1 MKKSLSLLLILVAL
15 FATGHVSAQ
24 FRSIPG
30 IVTDSFKVRYPNAK
44 SVNWSDKISNFQATF
59 MLDTSK
65 YTAKYSSKGEWQGS
79 SKRIIQDALPASVKD
94 GLSKSMYAGAE
105 WKVRMV
111 IMYYMP
117 GNVTQYVIQVGKGD
131 FQKKNLLFSSDG
143 QLLKDNST
151 L

>member
-1 MKKSLSLLLILVAL
+1 MKKSLSLLLTFGTF

-65 YTAKYSSKGEWQGS
+65 YTAKYGSKGEWMGS
-79 SKRIIQDALPASVKD
+79 SKRINEDALPASVKD
-94 GLSKSMYAGAE
+94 GLSKSMYAGGE
-105 WKVRMV
+105 WKVRMA
-111 IMYYMP
+111 IMYYLP
-117 GNVTQYVIQVGKGD
+117 GNINQYVVQVAKSD
-131 FQKKNLLFSSDG
+131 FQKKNLLFNSDG
-143 QLLKDNST
+143 QMLKDNST